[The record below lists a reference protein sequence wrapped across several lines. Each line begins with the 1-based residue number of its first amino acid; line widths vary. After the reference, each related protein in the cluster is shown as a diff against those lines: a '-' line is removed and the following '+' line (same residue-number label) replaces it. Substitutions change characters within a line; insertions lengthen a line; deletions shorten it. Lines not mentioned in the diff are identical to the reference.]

1 MESTQHR
8 ERPSAFAAVGAE
20 PGTFRPVIRRGLLWK
35 GSSQALSQ
43 VVRLI
48 VTLVF
53 ARLLAPHDYGL
64 VSMALVF
71 SGVVFL
77 FTDFAL
83 GTALVQRSQLS
94 EEDRSTAF
102 WCTVAL
108 GGMCSVAG
116 LAAAGPVAA
125 FYGEPRIRPLF
136 AVLALGFF
144 VSSLGATHGALLT
157 RAMDFRSLE
166 IAAMAGT
173 VVGAIAGVAA
183 AAGGAGPWAIVVQQL
198 VTATVLVTMLWCFS
212 TWRPRL
218 VVSRASLR
226 SLGGFSANLV
236 GTRLCFY
243 CFRNVDNLLVGRFLG
258 AAPLGLYA
266 LAYTIALAPVGR
278 VVDPIREVLFPV
290 LARSQ
295 DDRARLAGVWLR
307 TTALMAAFVVPA
319 MLGLAIV
326 APDLVPTL
334 LGARWRSAVP
344 VVQILA
350 LVGALQSFT
359 VLNSVVLPAIDRT
372 STLLRAAVATL
383 ALSVAGFAIGLHWGI
398 VGVAVGYAAANVVIV
413 PLYTGL
419 TARAL
424 GTRLAAVAPAFLP
437 GMTAAGLMVGAIVA
451 TRLLLEGFG
460 LPAPSRAALVVVV
473 GIVTI
478 VFAWTRLVPELVREL
493 GALGGR
499 VTARTGERI
508 AAKAATS
515 L

>member
-1 MESTQHR
+1 MESTQHW
-8 ERPSAFAAVGAE
+8 ERPSAFAAVAAE
-20 PGTFRPVIRRGLLWK
+20 PGTLRPAIRRGLIWK

-53 ARLLAPHDYGL
+53 ARVLAPHDYGL

-102 WCTVAL
+102 WCTVGL
-108 GGMCSVAG
+108 GGMCSVVG
-116 LAAAGPVAA
+116 LVAAGEVAA
-125 FYGEPRIRPLF
+125 FYGEPRIRLLF

-144 VSSLGATHGALLT
+144 LSSLGATHSALLT

-173 VVGAIAGVAA
+173 VAGATAGVAA
-183 AAGGAGPWAIVVQQL
+183 AAGGAGPWAIVLQQL
-198 VTATVLVTMLWCFS
+198 VTATVLVTLLWRFS
-212 TWRPRL
+212 PWRPRL
-218 VVSRASLR
+218 IVSWASLR
-226 SLGGFSANLV
+226 SLGGFSANIV

-290 LARSQ
+290 FARNQ
-295 DDRARLAGVWLR
+295 DDGARLAGVWLR
-307 TTALMAAFVVPA
+307 TTALVAAFVVPA

-424 GTRLAAVAPAFLP
+424 GTRLAAVVPAFLP
-437 GMTAAGLMVGAIVA
+437 GMTAAGLMVGAIVT
-451 TRLLLEGFG
+451 TRLLLEGLG
-460 LPAPSRAALVVVV
+460 LPASSRAGLVVVV
-473 GIVTI
+473 GIATI

-493 GALGGR
+493 GRLGGR
-499 VTARTGERI
+499 GTARTGERI
-508 AAKAATS
+508 AGEAATS